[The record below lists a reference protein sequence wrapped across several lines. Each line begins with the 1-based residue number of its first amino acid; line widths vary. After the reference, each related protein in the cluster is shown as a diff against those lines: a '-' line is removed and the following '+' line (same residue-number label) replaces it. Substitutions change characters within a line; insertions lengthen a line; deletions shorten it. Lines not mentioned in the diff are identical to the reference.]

1 MIIAAFDTETTSKED
16 SRSIVELGVVKWNS
30 EDNLLTDVQVFNE
43 RFKPKE
49 MITYGAMGVHH
60 ITNEEVEGCRNIEDA
75 EAELSDFFQDV
86 DLLIAH
92 NLPFDL
98 EVFEREVVLGP
109 YSGDTMDTLRLARH
123 TWDNLPDYKLSS
135 LRYRFDLVMDSHRH
149 MNNGQLDIPA
159 CIEGGQHSA
168 AFDAYLCLPLAD
180 ICRKMLKL
188 HWEELA
194 EKAASPLMVKLMYF
208 GKHRGMEVSE
218 MVLKERGYVE
228 WLLKQSWFAVEHPD
242 LRWTILQLLR

>member
-1 MIIAAFDTETTSKED
+1 MIIAAIDTETTSRD
-16 SRSIVELGVVKWNS
+16 DRRSIVELGVVKW
-30 EDNLLTDVQVFNE
+30 DVE
-43 RFKPKE
+43 KPLPAHAWTYAKRFRPKE
-49 MITYGAMGVHH
+49 PITFGAMGVHH
-60 ITNEEVEGCRNIEDA
+60 ITNGEVAACPGIEVA
-75 EAELSDFFQDV
+75 EDELNELFKDV
-86 DLLIAH
+86 DLLIGH

-98 EVFEREVVLGP
+98 EVFEREVVRGP
-109 YSGDTMDTLRLARH
+109 YSGETLDTLRLARH
-123 TWDNLPDYKLSS
+123 TWNDLPDYKLAS
-135 LRYRFDLVMDSHRH
+135 LRYRFDLIEDSRRH
-149 MNNGQLDIPA
+149 IDPDLPVLPRSISV
-159 CIEGGQHSA
+159 GQHSA

-180 ICRKMLKL
+180 ICRKTLGL
-188 HWEELA
+188 YWEDLA